1 MKQQC
6 VVLLKAIV
14 CIVGT
19 PITTAAI
26 VGAIDTFTR
35 FSLFSLPILPCVLIM
50 IALSIPISIILVK
63 IFGMKR
69 SINELFRS
77 RSERRNNE

>member
-19 PITTAAI
+19 PITIATI
-26 VGAIDTFTR
+26 VGAIDTFTG
-35 FSLFSLPILPCVLIM
+35 FSLFSLPILTSVLIM
-50 IALSIPISIILVK
+50 IALSIPISIIWVK

-69 SINELFRS
+69 SIDGLFRS
-77 RSERRNNE
+77 KREG